1 LAERLRDENTH
12 LWVRDPI
19 WHAHLETIYYPF
31 SQFRAAANIT
41 SFLTQ
46 CNKCLTNFA
55 EAQQTAG
62 REYDVMRAQQLA
74 HSDKR
79 RLAPVNV
86 AAESNAHT
94 ARELWSTSTP
104 KPAQSPFPVGGFR
117 KRAIDIAI
125 AASGLILLSPVMVFV
140 AIMIWLT
147 MGRPV
152 LFGHNRI
159 GHDGRAFR
167 CYKFRTM
174 IEGAEDVLRQY
185 LASNPDA
192 EKEWRETHKLRNDP
206 RITPLGAF
214 LRKSSIDELPQ
225 LINVLRGDMSC
236 VGPRP
241 IVTDELARYGEKAA
255 DYLRARPG
263 LTGAWQVSGR
273 TSLSYADRVA
283 LDAEYVRQWSV
294 WKDLLILA
302 KTVPAVLSFEDAS

>member
-1 LAERLRDENTH
+1 
-12 LWVRDPI
+12 
-19 WHAHLETIYYPF
+19 
-31 SQFRAAANIT
+31 
-41 SFLTQ
+41 
-46 CNKCLTNFA
+46 
-55 EAQQTAG
+55 
-62 REYDVMRAQQLA
+62 
-74 HSDKR
+74 
-79 RLAPVNV
+79 
-86 AAESNAHT
+86 
-94 ARELWSTSTP
+94 
-104 KPAQSPFPVGGFR
+104 
-117 KRAIDIAI
+117 
-125 AASGLILLSPVMVFV
+125 MVFV
-140 AIMIWLT
+140 AVLIWLT

-174 IEGAEDVLRQY
+174 INGAEDVLRQY
-185 LASNPDA
+185 LASNPEA

-283 LDAEYVRQWSV
+283 LDAEYVRHWSV